1 MSGIRN
7 IKQLAKK
14 YKKAEIYFH
23 IDLDG
28 VTSALAMKEYLRKYD
43 IEVVAAHKV
52 NYGDGE
58 YNIPAPEEGN
68 MGVMVDFSHGKKF
81 IQIHTDHHQSQI
93 VYDGSS
99 THFRHSKSNASTI
112 SSIIGS
118 GIFSADDEKAIDMI
132 DSASFNEYNIMP
144 EEVGNAVFKF
154 DKNENHLQRHL
165 KMALACNK
173 LLLTYK
179 NKNAWLSNLV
189 LQCSPS
195 LVSIYKQLIDWID
208 TNNKEDSRWYKKP
221 EEINENVEAYFND
234 QKSKSQI
241 TDDYN
246 IIDTLKNGQLCLNGN
261 CIIQVGGGNMKK
273 VGSYERYT
281 AFRIFPQAKFFI
293 MIWNEMGM
301 MQVSRNPWN
310 PNVDDKIDLGKIV
323 LNDMFLEQY
332 AKSHWLKDKTVSLLA
347 IKAEFEK
354 GIEVEKE
361 KLLIGFNMV
370 DFDSNFPNCGKE
382 FDVDIDNKIGISMG
396 LRMSKY
402 WCENMNPA
410 RAEQSMRMIKF
421 MNNQR
426 VSLIN
431 LIEKMSGGHKAI
443 TNLVGFNLLNRQIQI
458 DMALSKNDN
467 PFRPLTREERNR
479 INEEKNGEDTYI
491 LKFMKAFSKDV
502 VKKLNA
508 PN

>member
-1 MSGIRN
+1 M
-7 IKQLAKK
+7 
-14 YKKAEIYFH
+14 F
-23 IDLDG
+23 
-28 VTSALAMKEYLRKYD
+28 
-43 IEVVAAHKV
+43 
-52 NYGDGE
+52 
-58 YNIPAPEEGN
+58 
-68 MGVMVDFSHGKKF
+68 
-81 IQIHTDHHQSQI
+81 
-93 VYDGSS
+93 
-99 THFRHSKSNASTI
+99 
-112 SSIIGS
+112 
-118 GIFSADDEKAIDMI
+118 
-132 DSASFNEYNIMP
+132 
-144 EEVGNAVFKF
+144 
-154 DKNENHLQRHL
+154 
-165 KMALACNK
+165 
-173 LLLTYK
+173 
-179 NKNAWLSNLV
+179 
-189 LQCSPS
+189 
-195 LVSIYKQLIDWID
+195 
-208 TNNKEDSRWYKKP
+208 
-221 EEINENVEAYFND
+221 
-234 QKSKSQI
+234 
-241 TDDYN
+241 
-246 IIDTLKNGQLCLNGN
+246 NGN

-293 MIWNEMGM
+293 MIWDEMGM

-458 DMALSKNDN
+458 DMALSKMIIHLD
-467 PFRPLTREERNR
+467 
-479 INEEKNGEDTYI
+479 INKRGT
-491 LKFMKAFSKDV
+491 
-502 VKKLNA
+502 KLY
-508 PN
+508 

>member
-1 MSGIRN
+1 
-7 IKQLAKK
+7 
-14 YKKAEIYFH
+14 
-23 IDLDG
+23 
-28 VTSALAMKEYLRKYD
+28 MKEYLRKYD

-118 GIFSADDEKAIDMI
+118 GIFSADDEKTIDMI

-195 LVSIYKQLIDWID
+195 LASIYRQLIDWID

-221 EEINENVEAYFND
+221 EEINENVEAYF
-234 QKSKSQI
+234 K
-241 TDDYN
+241 
-246 IIDTLKNGQLCLNGN
+246 
-261 CIIQVGGGNMKK
+261 
-273 VGSYERYT
+273 
-281 AFRIFPQAKFFI
+281 
-293 MIWNEMGM
+293 
-301 MQVSRNPWN
+301 
-310 PNVDDKIDLGKIV
+310 
-323 LNDMFLEQY
+323 
-332 AKSHWLKDKTVSLLA
+332 
-347 IKAEFEK
+347 
-354 GIEVEKE
+354 
-361 KLLIGFNMV
+361 
-370 DFDSNFPNCGKE
+370 
-382 FDVDIDNKIGISMG
+382 
-396 LRMSKY
+396 
-402 WCENMNPA
+402 
-410 RAEQSMRMIKF
+410 
-421 MNNQR
+421 
-426 VSLIN
+426 
-431 LIEKMSGGHKAI
+431 
-443 TNLVGFNLLNRQIQI
+443 
-458 DMALSKNDN
+458 
-467 PFRPLTREERNR
+467 
-479 INEEKNGEDTYI
+479 
-491 LKFMKAFSKDV
+491 
-502 VKKLNA
+502 
-508 PN
+508 